1 MAQDRIN
8 HVSGNGVAE
17 QNERRTSPL
26 RDLTYDEKKAAEAA
40 FQGEPFNPAWSAAA
54 AVVYEGIVSAMS
66 RMQVAALTDL
76 DVVEAAEEC
85 LTR

>member
-1 MAQDRIN
+1 MPQDRMDLE
-8 HVSGNGVAE
+8 SGNGVVE
-17 QNERRTSPL
+17 SNEGVPRAL
-26 RDLTYDEKKAAEAA
+26 RDLTYDQKKAAEAA

-66 RMQVAALTDL
+66 RMQIAALTDV
-76 DVVEAAEEC
+76 DVEVAEEC

>member
-1 MAQDRIN
+1 MPQDRMDLE
-8 HVSGNGVAE
+8 SGNGVVE
-17 QNERRTSPL
+17 SNEGATRAL
-26 RDLTYDEKKAAEAA
+26 RDLTYDQKKAAEAA

-66 RMQVAALTDL
+66 RMQIAALTDV
-76 DVVEAAEEC
+76 DVEVAEEC

>member
-1 MAQDRIN
+1 MPQNRMDLE
-8 HVSGNGVAE
+8 SGNGVVE
-17 QNERRTSPL
+17 SNEGATRAL
-26 RDLTYDEKKAAEAA
+26 RDLTYDQKKAAEAA

-66 RMQVAALTDL
+66 RMQIAALTDV
-76 DVVEAAEEC
+76 DVEVAEEC